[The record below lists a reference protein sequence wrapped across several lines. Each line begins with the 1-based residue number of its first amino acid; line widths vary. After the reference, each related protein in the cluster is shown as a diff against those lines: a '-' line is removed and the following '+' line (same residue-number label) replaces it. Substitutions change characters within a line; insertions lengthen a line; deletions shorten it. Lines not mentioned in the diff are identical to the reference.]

1 MGSTYCCLT
10 RLFVPH
16 CVEWCGRLLTPEG
29 CLRIPLLKE
38 FDFLRL
44 FSFFCFLKHVFGSLA
59 SLLSPFSLKPE
70 VTLFGRRVELSEM
83 CWLDLTENPRTCR
96 CSDQS
101 QGIHKAYLSSI
112 LLETGPHTINIMLYR
127 MGHVTRIIR
136 ETVDWGDKSSESYVH
151 SSHKLPYNPT
161 FFWIGFTP
169 SIFYTVSAQSTWFFY
184 CMQSKTSAEGH
195 QWVSTR

>member
-1 MGSTYCCLT
+1 M
-10 RLFVPH
+10 
-16 CVEWCGRLLTPEG
+16 
-29 CLRIPLLKE
+29 
-38 FDFLRL
+38 
-44 FSFFCFLKHVFGSLA
+44 SLA
-59 SLLSPFSLKPE
+59 VWHPCCP
-70 VTLFGRRVELSEM
+70 LFRWSQKWPYLDDRVELSEM
-83 CWLDLTENPRTCR
+83 CWLDLTENPRTCH

-184 CMQSKTSAEGH
+184 CMQSKTCLQRDISE
-195 QWVSTR
+195 